1 MVCGAMAGKGGEEGG
16 GGGGRRS
23 GISYGPDLDH
33 PYDPP
38 RAMVKLK

>member
-1 MVCGAMAGKGGEEGG
+1 MVYGATAGKGGGG
-16 GGGGRRS
+16 GRGGGRRS
-23 GISYGPDLDH
+23 GISYGPDLDN